1 MDISKIDELY
11 DVYKNDDIIYAEQM
25 FKEYY
30 TKYQQYGN
38 HDLISTIKEYIKQQS
53 AFVANYFV
61 SNKDEKYKD
70 HAIVAEIVNAFGSL
84 VSPVD
89 AVITD
94 FVYKDYEEE
103 PSYHSLTVPKM
114 LKPHDLFN
122 IDIKLIEDAVESE
135 DDESIKED
143 YDKIKDL
150 IRYVKKNKI
159 LGKIYKD
166 ESWHE
171 IEFEE
176 LIYNLYDYIND
187 KTLFVNDIIASGDIK
202 FFLFEKI
209 KENCS
214 RMLTETFD
222 KFRPNLNSTKQIRT
236 DFGKLI
242 FCRNLLLYYQT
253 GIMPDVNGMADFST
267 ADDEHMNLIDDFR
280 DLYSKNFDENE
291 FKMKQGNFIC
301 DPEVYRNIYKLEDKK
316 CIKIG
321 KKLIA
326 GFIVSCTDK
335 FETVKIDYLV
345 HIQLNDVNNS
355 YSNYEMQINIVPHGD
370 LEYRLQLMRLDNWEH
385 EQTHRNVA
393 KKLNTTTHIHIYNE
407 FDILRGK
414 TNGAYDI
421 AYNVEGRST
430 EFESS
435 LKTFLKILDLDKP
448 VSKEIYDT
456 TLKAL
461 EKYKKSSISKE
472 I

>member
-1 MDISKIDELY
+1 MDFSKIDELY

-25 FKEYY
+25 FDEYY
-30 TKYQQYGN
+30 AKYQQYGN
-38 HDLISTIKEYIKQQS
+38 HDFINSIKEYIKQQAS
-53 AFVANYFV
+53 FVANYFV
-61 SNKDEKYKD
+61 SNKDDKYLE
-70 HAIVAEIVNAFGSL
+70 HNIVTDVVAAFENL
-84 VSPVD
+84 LAPVD
-89 AVITD
+89 GVISA
-94 FVYKDYEEE
+94 FVYNDADLDQPYFS
-103 PSYHSLTVPKM
+103 PTVPKM

-122 IDIKLIEDAVESE
+122 INPKVIEDAVESD

-150 IRYVKKNKI
+150 ISYVKKNKI
-159 LGKIYKD
+159 LDKIYKD
-166 ESWHE
+166 DSWHE
-171 IEFEE
+171 IDFEK
-176 LIYNLYDYIND
+176 LIYSLYDYIED
-187 KTLFVNDIIASGDIK
+187 KNIFKTDMEISGGLE

-209 KENCS
+209 NANCS
-214 RMLTETFD
+214 RMLTEKFD

-280 DLYSKNFDENE
+280 ALYSKSFDENE

-316 CIKIG
+316 CVKVG
-321 KKLIA
+321 DKLIA
-326 GFIVSCTDK
+326 GFIVSCTDE

-345 HIQLNDVNNS
+345 HVQLNDVNNS

-393 KKLNTTTHIHIYNE
+393 KKLATTTHIHIYNE

-421 AYNVEGRST
+421 AYNIEGRST

-448 VSKEIYDT
+448 VSKEIYET